1 MACLLSSLIELRV
14 GPFGW
19 CCFFRLQ
26 SYKTVFYKN
35 VKKIPKDFRWEER
48 ERVYIFFYFLLL
60 PLIDFSFFSPS
71 FSFLTCLPC
80 ISVYVSYSITI
91 SFQCISFFL
100 ASFPLP
106 SLHFSYSCLKK
117 VNWILIRMETILK
130 KNPVFILQV
139 FVNFL
144 VYVSHFSFYLLF
156 SSFSISYHKP
166 LRLLHIFGW
175 PAISFVCGPLQTCM
189 PPLHAIQ
196 PFQQPLFT
204 LHATDH
210 LESFQT

>member
-1 MACLLSSLIELRV
+1 MRRVRKSL
-14 GPFGW
+14 
-19 CCFFRLQ
+19 
-26 SYKTVFYKN
+26 
-35 VKKIPKDFRWEER
+35 
-48 ERVYIFFYFLLL
+48 YFLLFSSASFYRFL
-60 PLIDFSFFSPS
+60 FIFTIFFFFPLCSFYQ
-71 FSFLTCLPC
+71 CMC
-80 ISVYVSYSITI
+80 VSYSITI

-106 SLHFSYSCLKK
+106 SLHFSYSCLEK
-117 VNWILIRMETILK
+117 VNWILIRMEAIL

-175 PAISFVCGPLQTCM
+175 PAISFVCRPLQTCM